1 MSDPR
6 PPAASEDGRKP
17 LAHVSAETREYDVI
31 DVAQD
36 HMDEGTFGRLASP
49 RTIVFI
55 VLGIAVAILGLYVL
69 LPKLVGVSDA
79 FKNIGDAKWY
89 WIVVAFGFV
98 TLSFVAEGALF
109 KAVVGGGD
117 DARARARL
125 TLPASYEIRLAGFA
139 GSTFFSAGGA
149 GGLVI
154 IYWALRKM
162 GMEPRRAACRMFA
175 MLVLMYA
182 FYALSVIVFGVLLR
196 THVLSGS
203 SPVAGTIVPAAISA
217 AAFALFALV
226 ALIPGD
232 IERRVS
238 LLQRHDG
245 RLARIAR
252 RLVSIPGT
260 AATGVR
266 TAIERV
272 RDPQTGWL
280 AIVGA
285 ILYWAGFIG
294 VLWACFHAYGVEVP
308 LGVVIQ
314 GFFLGMAANLI
325 PSPAAGAGPV
335 DAGMIGA
342 FLLFNI
348 PSQSVFPAVLAYRLI
363 AFWLPT
369 VPGVYAYF
377 RLRKRVHMWEEE
389 DSRGYTSV
397 SKVLEANA

>member
-1 MSDPR
+1 MSDER
-6 PPAASEDGRKP
+6 PPVTADQRPSIGM
-17 LAHVSAETREYDVI
+17 ETREYDVI

-36 HMDEGTFGRLASP
+36 HMDEGTFGSLASP
-49 RTIVFI
+49 RAVVFI
-55 VLGIAVAILGLYVL
+55 VLGIVAAIVGLYVL

-79 FKNIGDAKWY
+79 FKQIGDAKWY

-109 KAVVGGGD
+109 RAVVGGGD
-117 DARARARL
+117 DERARERL
-125 TLPASYEIRLAGFA
+125 TLGASYEIRLAGFA

-162 GMEPRRAACRMFA
+162 GMEPRRSACRMFA

-182 FYALSVIVFGVLLR
+182 VYALSLIIFGILLR

-203 SPVAGTIVPAAISA
+203 SPVAGTIIPAVIAA

-238 LLQRHDG
+238 MLQRHG

-252 RLVSIPGT
+252 RLVSIPGI

-272 RDPQTGWL
+272 RDRQRGWL
-280 AIVGA
+280 AIVGSL
-285 ILYWAGFIG
+285 LYWAGFIG
-294 VLWACFHAYGVEVP
+294 VLWATFHAYGVQVP
-308 LGVVIQ
+308 LGVVVQ
-314 GFFLGMAANLI
+314 AFFIGMAANLI

-342 FLLFNI
+342 FLLFDI
-348 PSQSVFPAVLAYRLI
+348 PSQSVFPAVLTYRLI

-369 VPGVYAYF
+369 LPGVYAYF
-377 RLRKRVHMWEEE
+377 RLRRRVHQWEAE
-389 DSRGYTSV
+389 DNGGYTSV
-397 SKVLEANA
+397 SKVLEKT